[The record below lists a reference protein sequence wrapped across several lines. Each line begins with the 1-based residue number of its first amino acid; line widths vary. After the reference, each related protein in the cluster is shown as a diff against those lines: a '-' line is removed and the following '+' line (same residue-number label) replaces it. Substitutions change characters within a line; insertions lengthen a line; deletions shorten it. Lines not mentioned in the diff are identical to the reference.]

1 MNKIDGLVFRC
12 VLSRHQQFHR
22 ADFPLRMLRQMAA
35 VMMAHEAGISLLA
48 DPGRRTSGY
57 RRLWPWLCRRLPGL
71 DKNALRRWTQS
82 RRRCRRISWQ
92 TRIKRAAF
100 DFSCSWCRERSTRF
114 PRNEHVFILA
124 LFASGWSSRV
134 SQKVPL
140 SRVRAV
146 LNPGFLALLLW
157 DRQINAD
164 SSRHDHSES
173 LKNPL
178 HAVQYLSG
186 ENVAARIQR
195 ERNGTV
201 SLRGKRP

>member
-1 MNKIDGLVFRC
+1 LAIEGGGLGFVDGFLGVTGMRSDDGGDRGDDAGVFHGRLGLNVRHLTLVAVGAGNVQRSFREMNTCSSWPYLPQAGRPSVTKG
-12 VLSRHQQFHR
+12 
-22 ADFPLRMLRQMAA
+22 A
-35 VMMAHEAGISLLA
+35 V
-48 DPGRRTSGY
+48 
-57 RRLWPWLCRRLPGL
+57 
-71 DKNALRRWTQS
+71 
-82 RRRCRRISWQ
+82 
-92 TRIKRAAF
+92 
-100 DFSCSWCRERSTRF
+100 
-114 PRNEHVFILA
+114 
-124 LFASGWSSRV
+124 
-134 SQKVPL
+134 

-178 HAVQYLSG
+178 HVVQYLSG

>member
-1 MNKIDGLVFRC
+1 
-12 VLSRHQQFHR
+12 
-22 ADFPLRMLRQMAA
+22 MAA
-35 VMMAHEAGISLLA
+35 VIATHEAGIGLLA
-48 DPGRRTSGY
+48 ERAGEHLAIEGGGLGFVDGFLGLTRMRSDDGRNRDDDAGVFHG
-57 RRLWPWLCRRLPGL
+57 RLGLNVRHLTLVAVGAGNVQRAFREMNTCSSWPYLP
-71 DKNALRRWTQS
+71 Q
-82 RRRCRRISWQ
+82 
-92 TRIKRAAF
+92 
-100 DFSCSWCRERSTRF
+100 
-114 PRNEHVFILA
+114 
-124 LFASGWSSRV
+124 GWSSRV

-195 ERNGTV
+195 ERNGT
-201 SLRGKRP
+201 